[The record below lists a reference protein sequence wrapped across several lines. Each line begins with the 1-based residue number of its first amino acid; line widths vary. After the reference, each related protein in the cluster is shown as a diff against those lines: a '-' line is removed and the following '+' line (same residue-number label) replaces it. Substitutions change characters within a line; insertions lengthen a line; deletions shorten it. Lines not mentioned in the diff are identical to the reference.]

1 MFDRISNGWE
11 LAKESFR
18 VLRMDKE
25 LLVFPFVSGIS
36 CLLVLAS
43 FALPLWNSP
52 YVSVIFD
59 EGQIPDDPIAY
70 LVLFTFY
77 LVNYFVIVFFNSGLV
92 ACAIIRFKGGDPTV
106 ADGFRAAMNRLPQLF
121 AWALVSATVGVVLRV
136 IESRSERAGQF
147 AAALLGAAWSLAT
160 YFVVP
165 ILVVEQ
171 AGPIEATKR
180 SMQVIRR
187 SWGESLSANF
197 SIGIIFFLLSLVGLV
212 PLFFGIMLLA
222 NSQVVLGSVLLFCG
236 ILSLIAIS
244 LVSSALNSIL
254 IAGLYLYASEGSVP
268 SAFDNRLLQNAF
280 ARTE

>member
-1 MFDRISNGWE
+1 
-11 LAKESFR
+11 
-18 VLRMDKE
+18 
-25 LLVFPFVSGIS
+25 
-36 CLLVLAS
+36 LVLAS

-165 ILVVEQ
+165 VLVVEK

-180 SMQVIRR
+180 SLQVIRR
-187 SWGESLSANF
+187 SWGESISANF
-197 SIGIIFFLLSLVGLV
+197 SMGIIFFLLSLVGLV

-222 NSQVVLGSVLLFCG
+222 NSQVVLGAVLLFCG

-268 SAFDNRLLQNAF
+268 SAFDNNLLRNAF
-280 ARTE
+280 SPTD